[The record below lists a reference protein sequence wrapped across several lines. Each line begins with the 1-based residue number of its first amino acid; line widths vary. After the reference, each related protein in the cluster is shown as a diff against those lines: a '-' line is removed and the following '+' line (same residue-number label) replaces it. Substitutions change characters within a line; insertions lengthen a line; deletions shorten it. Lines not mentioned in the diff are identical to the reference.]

1 MEIWR
6 FQKGWQGINLEKHER
21 HAYYLENRSDESRL
35 RTEDLIGQA
44 AELTTSVTV
53 SQRC

>member
-1 MEIWR
+1 M
-6 FQKGWQGINLEKHER
+6 EKHER